1 MLFVI
6 LFATATATAAGQDA
20 KTMATDDWRAA
31 KIVSVGSSSPTSPA
45 TYVVI
50 QAGDLDG
57 DGAPDDA
64 YLKLACADGQLTK
77 AWYQVKG
84 PRDAASG
91 MASGKRTHKPVT
103 FVKEWGPS
111 TLQLSAIKPTYDI
124 KTIKSAR
131 TAGMDDWSSI
141 SLANTDGLC
150 AAAGEAAKVVTKT
163 SSNIQNN

>member
-1 MLFVI
+1 MLLI
-6 LFATATATAAGQDA
+6 TLFALATLAPVG
-20 KTMATDDWRAA
+20 KTMAMDDWHQTT
-31 KIVSVGSSSPTSPA
+31 IVSVGGSSPTSPA

-64 YLKLACADGQLTK
+64 YLKLACSDSKLTQ

-84 PRDAASG
+84 PRDVASG
-91 MASGKRTHKPVT
+91 QASGKRTHKPVT
-103 FVKEWGPS
+103 FVKEWGPV
-111 TLQLSAIKPTYDI
+111 TPQLSAVKPTYDI
-124 KTIKSAR
+124 KTLKGGR
-131 TAGMDDWSSI
+131 TAGMDDWSPI

-150 AAAGEAAKVVTKT
+150 AAAGEAAKTVTKT

>member
-1 MLFVI
+1 MLLI
-6 LFATATATAAGQDA
+6 TLLALATLAQDA
-20 KTMATDDWRAA
+20 KTMAADDWHEAT
-31 KIVSVGSSSPTSPA
+31 IVSVGSPSPA
-45 TYVVI
+45 SPETYVVI

-57 DGAPDDA
+57 DGRPDDA
-64 YLKLACADGQLTK
+64 YLKLACADGKLTQ

-111 TLQLSAIKPTYDI
+111 TPQLSAVKPTYDI

-131 TAGMDDWSSI
+131 TAGMDDWSPI

-150 AAAGEAAKVVTKT
+150 AAAGEAAKVITKT

>member
-1 MLFVI
+1 MLLI
-6 LFATATATAAGQDA
+6 ALFALATLAPDG
-20 KTMATDDWRAA
+20 KTMAVDDWHHAT
-31 KIVSVGSSSPTSPA
+31 IVAVGSPSPTSGA
-45 TYVVI
+45 TYIVI

-64 YLKLACADGQLTK
+64 YLKLACADGQLTQ

-91 MASGKRTHKPVT
+91 QSSGKRTHGPVT

-111 TLQLSAIKPTYDI
+111 TPQLSAVKPSYDI
-124 KTIKSAR
+124 KTLKGAR

-141 SLANTDGLC
+141 SLGNTDGLC
-150 AAAGEAAKVVTKT
+150 AAAGDAARKVSK
-163 SSNIQNN
+163 SRSNIQNN

>member
-1 MLFVI
+1 MLLI
-6 LFATATATAAGQDA
+6 TLLALATLAQDA
-20 KTMATDDWRAA
+20 KTMAADDWHEAT
-31 KIVSVGSSSPTSPA
+31 IVSVGSPSPA
-45 TYVVI
+45 SPETYVVI

-57 DGAPDDA
+57 DGRPDDA
-64 YLKLACADGQLTK
+64 YLKLACADGKLTQ

-111 TLQLSAIKPTYDI
+111 TPQLSAVKPTYDI

-131 TAGMDDWSSI
+131 TAGMDDWSPI

-150 AAAGEAAKVVTKT
+150 AAAGEAALKVIKT
-163 SSNIQNN
+163 RSNIQNN